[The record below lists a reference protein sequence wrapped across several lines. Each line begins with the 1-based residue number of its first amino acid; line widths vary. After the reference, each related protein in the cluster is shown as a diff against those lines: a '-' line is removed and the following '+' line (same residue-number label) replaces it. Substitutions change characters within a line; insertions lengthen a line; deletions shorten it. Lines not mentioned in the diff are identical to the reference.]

1 MGAVISVTNQ
11 KGGVGK
17 TMTVACLASILS
29 AQEYKVL
36 TIDLDPQ
43 RNLDMMAGEGVAIPR
58 DDEETLS
65 LLHVMNGQCSLR
77 DAIVHTVIGDVV
89 RASSFL
95 SQWRGNTLVSTTEY
109 EQLDKEALLA
119 LMRKRYEDNYGQT
132 NASVLS
138 EKLRGLRDEYDFIF
152 LDTNPSLMVLTVN
165 ALFASDYVLIPVVTD
180 GASKDAVEELW
191 TTIQTVRQHN
201 TERKIKVAGIL
212 VTRYQS
218 NSYVGKNFI
227 PIFESM
233 AHQMDSVLF
242 RQKIR
247 IGTIAL
253 ECLAAEQDLIN
264 YNRRCVASVDYLAFA
279 EEFKARIQEMEG
291 YHV

>member
-29 AQEYKVL
+29 SQNYKIL
-36 TIDLDPQ
+36 SIDLDPQ

-58 DDEETLS
+58 YDEDTLS
-65 LLHVMNGQCSLR
+65 LLHVMNGQCTLR
-77 DAIVHTVIGDVV
+77 DAIVHTDIGDVV

-95 SQWRGNTLVSTTEY
+95 SQWRGNTLISTKEY
-109 EQLDKEALLA
+109 EQLDSNSLLA
-119 LMRKRYEDNYGQT
+119 LMKKRYDDNYGQT

-138 EKLRGLRDEYDFIF
+138 GKLADLRGEYDYIF

-165 ALFASDYVLIPVVTD
+165 ALFASDYVLIPVITD
-180 GASKDAVEELW
+180 GASQDAVEELW
-191 TTIQTVRQHN
+191 TTIQTIRQHN
-201 TERKIKVAGIL
+201 TERKLEVAGIL

-218 NSYVGKNFI
+218 NSYAGKNFI

-233 AHQMDSVLF
+233 ARQMDSVLF
-242 RQKIR
+242 QQKIR
-247 IGTIAL
+247 SSTIAL
-253 ECLAAEQDLIN
+253 ECLAAEQDLVN
-264 YNRRCVASVDYLAFA
+264 YNRRCVASIDYMAFA
-279 EEFKARIQEMEG
+279 EEFKMRIKELEG
-291 YHV
+291 NHG